1 MPAGFFVDGKLTY
14 RPLVSVI
21 TEFAGRSGL
30 GPANKVL
37 AVVGEFPFLEKD
49 VPYLFTSQT
58 SFLSSVPVNNTMREL
73 ANIIYNP
80 STVAPFAGSPAG
92 VILLNVKPNTRA
104 TGYLQHEL
112 ESVLY
117 NNVLISAN
125 VWGLAGNSTA
135 VSITERDDGS
145 NAILVSNGGVT
156 ESFNSPSGEGTFR
169 VGYDYTPPVGATS
182 AYGFI
187 VGADSVLELVKESG
201 EKQAQILFATVIDD
215 SWEVANATETSWV
228 PDAPI
233 TGTVTVQ
240 PTAGSSVNGSLTV
253 NVVGY
258 DSTGAA
264 ATFSHTFTEV
274 AIEAGS
280 PIAVVSDVVFSRV
293 TRVAIFPPAS
303 GGATSWSGSFNFSGK
318 VVDIGPDLGHE
329 TVSQAIQYV
338 NSLKGFTAWTE
349 SFKAATTP
357 FEELDPRAAVEI
369 DVPAVSVAK
378 LNAER
383 WNLIKSFQ
391 SYSKLVTVEDLTPRG
406 HVPVLPTS
414 LVLLG
419 GSESATSPAS
429 WLSGFSALMTS
440 PVTVLFPY
448 TNNHDVHVAALDH
461 VKLMWG
467 KGQRECQLVVAP
479 TPNSTLTELNE
490 KRRDL
495 QDFRVTML
503 PHSIRIAQ
511 WNGTT
516 SAYSTLYTGLM
527 FASMQCANP
536 EIGLPMGG
544 GSPRALAFN
553 GHSSI
558 MGTDAADTLLENC
571 MTPLEDLGDGI
582 KIVRWVTTYSED
594 NDLVRT
600 EGSSVEAIGFSN
612 IGVRNAVK
620 PFLNTKATPAVA
632 PAIRSAIAAEL
643 ADQVYRGVLRSWQAD
658 SLVVEETSTSFLAR
672 YTISPVLP
680 VNHIAVTSVAI
691 AFPIA

>member
-14 RPLVSVI
+14 KPLVSVI

-92 VILLNVKPNTRA
+92 VILLNAKPNTRA

-125 VWGLAGNSTA
+125 VWGSSGNSTSI
-135 VSITERDDGS
+135 VITEKDDGS
-145 NAILVSNGGVT
+145 NAIVVANGGVS
-156 ESFNSPSGEGTFR
+156 ESFTAASGDGTLR
-169 VGYDYTPPVGATS
+169 VGYEYTPPVGATS

-187 VGADSVLELVKESG
+187 VEAGSELELVKLAG
-201 EKQAQILFATVIDD
+201 EKQAQILFTTLVGDDWLVSDATGS
-215 SWEVANATETSWV
+215 SWI

-233 TGTVTVQ
+233 TGAVTVQ
-240 PTAGSSVNGSLTV
+240 PTAGGSVDGALTV

-264 ATFSHTFTEV
+264 ATFSHTFSEG
-274 AIEAGS
+274 AIEALS
-280 PIAVVSDVVFSRV
+280 PMAVVSDVIFSRV
-293 TRVAIFPPAS
+293 TRVAIFPAVT
-303 GGATSWSGSFNFSGK
+303 GGASSWSGSLTLSGK
-318 VVDIGPDLGHE
+318 VVDVGPDLGHE
-329 TVSQAIQYV
+329 TVSQAIQYL

-357 FEELDPRAAVEI
+357 FEDLDPRAAIAI
-369 DVPAVSVAK
+369 DVPASSVAA
-378 LNAER
+378 LRSER
-383 WNLIKSFQ
+383 WNLIKAFQ
-391 SYSKLVTVEDLTPRG
+391 TYSKLVTIEDLSPRG
-406 HVPVLPTS
+406 YVPVLPAS

-419 GSESATSPAS
+419 GTESSTLPAS
-429 WLSGFSALMTS
+429 WLSAFAALMTS

-461 VKLMWG
+461 VRLMWG

-511 WNGTT
+511 WNGAT

-536 EIGLPMGG
+536 EVGLPMGG
-544 GSPRALAFN
+544 GRPRALAFN

-600 EGSSVEAIGFSN
+600 EGSSVEAIAFSN

-658 SLVVEETSTSFLAR
+658 SLFVEETATSFLAR